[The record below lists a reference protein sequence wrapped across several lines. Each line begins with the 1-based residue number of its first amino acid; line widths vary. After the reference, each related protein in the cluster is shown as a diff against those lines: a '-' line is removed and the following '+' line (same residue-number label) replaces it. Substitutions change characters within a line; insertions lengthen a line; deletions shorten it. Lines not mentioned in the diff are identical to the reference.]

1 MTNTASLSNREAEA
15 IIVALEAFM
24 KKHGPEHALT
34 DAMQQ
39 ALRVLRDGRIATIH
53 IAAE

>member
-1 MTNTASLSNREAEA
+1 MTNTATLSNREAEA
-15 IIVALEAFM
+15 IIVALEDFV

-34 DAMQQ
+34 DAMQE
-39 ALRVLRDGRIATIH
+39 ALRVLRDGRITSIH